1 MRHGSFLKLA
11 TTVVVA
17 SAVLATACTERGPS
31 DLAGPGLKPG
41 PSFNLVT
48 TTTNWDFVAL
58 AGGEGPQG
66 NSTTFTIA
74 GVGSVVASA
83 AVTDPAT
90 EVYSKGFA
98 KPPGDEERG
107 LGLCQDLGLN
117 NGCVGLDDEIGDL
130 LATGTVLTPLYLNL
144 SGLNS
149 NCVATGVTL
158 SSVQTGEGYSVSSSN
173 DGITYSLVQAGVG
186 TGVPVFTI
194 PVSGA
199 PNYLRFDVGAG
210 IAGNNYLLQSMS
222 VDCTTNTGKTFTIGP
237 SSMEGAIKISAGD
250 WVNGGYSFKFK
261 TAHIATTYTVS
272 AFVTITGPCLS
283 STGVKLGT
291 TDVVT
296 VPLGT
301 VAYAIPASSS
311 ATDWLPTGDANN
323 VLSWEGS
330 IVAPSSLCGGGGNK
344 LDASKGA
351 VYTATV
357 SQNPPT
363 GSLVDFRFKYRDP
376 AAKGKPNTN
385 CLDTSDPNRARAD
398 VCGASWSQTVTDP

>member
-1 MRHGSFLKLA
+1 MRHGPFLKLA
-11 TTVVVA
+11 TMAFVA
-17 SAVLATACTERGPS
+17 SAVFATACTERGPTG
-31 DLAGPGLKPG
+31 LAGPGLKPG

-48 TTTNWDFVAL
+48 TTTIWDFVAL

-83 AVTDPAT
+83 ALTVPAT
-90 EVYSKGFA
+90 EVYSKGFLLGL
-98 KPPGDEERG
+98 GDEERG
-107 LGLCQDLGLN
+107 LGLCQDLALN
-117 NGCVGLDDEIGDL
+117 NGCVGQDNEIGDIFVDL
-130 LATGTVLTPLYLNL
+130 GTTLTPLYLNL
-144 SGLNS
+144 TGLNS
-149 NCVATGVTL
+149 GCVATGVTL

-173 DGITYSLVQAGVG
+173 DGINYTVVQEGVG
-186 TGVPVFTI
+186 TGAAVFTI

-199 PNYLRFDVGAG
+199 PTYLRFDAHGAG
-210 IAGNNYLLQSMS
+210 NYLLQSMS

-250 WVNGGYSFKFK
+250 WVNGGYSFKFNS
-261 TAHIATTYTVS
+261 AHIATTFEIT

-291 TDVVT
+291 TDVIT

-301 VAYAIPASSS
+301 IDYAIPASSS

-357 SQNPPT
+357 SQNPPS
-363 GSLVDFRFKYRDP
+363 GSLVNFRFKYRDP

>member
-1 MRHGSFLKLA
+1 
-11 TTVVVA
+11 
-17 SAVLATACTERGPS
+17 
-31 DLAGPGLKPG
+31 
-41 PSFNLVT
+41 LVT

-66 NSTTFTIA
+66 NSKTFTIA

-90 EVYSKGFA
+90 EVYSKGFPL
-98 KPPGDEERG
+98 PPGDEERG
-107 LGLCQDLGLN
+107 LGLCQDIGLN
-117 NGCVGLDDEIGDL
+117 NGCVGEDDEIGDVL
-130 LATGTVLTPLYLNL
+130 SNGTVLTPLYLNL
-144 SGLNS
+144 TGLAS

-158 SSVQTGEGYSVSSSN
+158 ASVQLGEGYSVSSSN
-173 DGITYSLVQAGVG
+173 DGVNYSLVAAGVG
-186 TGVPVFTI
+186 TGAAVFSI
-194 PVSGA
+194 PVPGA
-199 PNYLRFDVGAG
+199 PKYLRFDVGAG
-210 IAGNNYLLQSMS
+210 GAGNNNYLLQSMS
-222 VDCTTNTGKTFTIGP
+222 VDCTTNTGGKTFTIGP

-250 WVNGGYSFKFK
+250 WVNGGYSFKFIS
-261 TAHIATTYTVS
+261 AHTATTFIVD

-291 TDVVT
+291 TDQVI

-301 VAYAIPASSS
+301 VSYPISASSK
-311 ATDWLPTGDANN
+311 ATDWLPTGDAND
-323 VLSWEGS
+323 VASWEGS
-330 IVAPSSLCGGGGNK
+330 IVAPASLCGGNGNK

-357 SQNPPT
+357 SQNPPS
-363 GSLVDFRFKYRDP
+363 GSLVNFRFKYRDP

-385 CLDTSDPNRARAD
+385 CLDTSDPNRAKAD